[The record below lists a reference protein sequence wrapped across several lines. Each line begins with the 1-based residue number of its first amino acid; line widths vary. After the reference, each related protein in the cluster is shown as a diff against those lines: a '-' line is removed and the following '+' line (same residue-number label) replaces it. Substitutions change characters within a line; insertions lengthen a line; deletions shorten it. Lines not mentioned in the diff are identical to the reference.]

1 MALTLSVF
9 YSALALLLVSGMPE
23 MAPDQITDQISS
35 GVSLSE
41 HKASFEPETKKL
53 LLELSPVNHLDA
65 TLSEVEIG
73 ILVGDSPENL
83 EICLAKDAYQTEGG
97 CTGVISKRK
106 IVEIYSDTSDPPV
119 QIALDL
125 SELTFSPAAFR
136 THLLG
141 YQLLKPSA
149 ELLLS
154 LVAGKTVADERAA
167 LYAMGLGYS
176 VKRRESERRNWQASK
191 RSLSAWM
198 AEINKEIPSKP
209 NEIECAR
216 RIFALMSL
224 GVVGDKSAE
233 PVILGFAQRQG
244 AGRFDEALQ
253 VLRLGALVGNQL
265 VSPLG
270 VALPPRATS
279 IRDIARISAR
289 ALVDLSAF
297 PSIQERVEQAESE
310 AEIPFESVENT
321 EPPRERSLLHKIALV
336 ALIVIFSVGFLA
348 LLAFFKT
355 RL

>member
-1 MALTLSVF
+1 
-9 YSALALLLVSGMPE
+9 
-23 MAPDQITDQISS
+23 
-35 GVSLSE
+35 
-41 HKASFEPETKKL
+41 
-53 LLELSPVNHLDA
+53 
-65 TLSEVEIG
+65 
-73 ILVGDSPENL
+73 
-83 EICLAKDAYQTEGG
+83 